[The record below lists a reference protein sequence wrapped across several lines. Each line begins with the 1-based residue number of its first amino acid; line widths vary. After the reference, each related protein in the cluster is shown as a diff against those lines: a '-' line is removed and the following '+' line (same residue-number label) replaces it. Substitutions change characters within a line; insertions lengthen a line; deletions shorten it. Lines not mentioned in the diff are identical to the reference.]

1 MMENNTEKKTYAYHL
16 FMDEAG
22 DTSFIGKGKVPI
34 LGKDGVSNYF
44 ILGMVVFNAPLKE
57 IREQIL
63 SLRAYV
69 EAETYFKGIPSI
81 ERSKNKHGFFF
92 HATKD
97 IPEVRMIFYKFLKEN
112 AFEFHGIVC
121 KKDISLFSK
130 KHNGKENEFY
140 ADILSHLLGELP
152 NNQPKYILN
161 IAKRGSSTRH
171 ENLQLA
177 LTKYKKRH
185 IESGV
190 DVEFNVQ
197 DQINEP
203 LLNIADYLC
212 WAVQRVYEKTEIRY
226 YEYLKEHIKITEL
239 FFNQE
244 GKSTKKPFGMEEE
257 NK

>member
-1 MMENNTEKKTYAYHL
+1 
-16 FMDEAG
+16 
-22 DTSFIGKGKVPI
+22 
-34 LGKDGVSNYF
+34 
-44 ILGMVVFNAPLKE
+44 
-57 IREQIL
+57 
-63 SLRAYV
+63 
-69 EAETYFKGIPSI
+69 
-81 ERSKNKHGFFF
+81 
-92 HATKD
+92 
-97 IPEVRMIFYKFLKEN
+97 
-112 AFEFHGIVC
+112 
-121 KKDISLFSK
+121 LFSK

-152 NNQPKYILN
+152 NTQPKYILN

-185 IESGV
+185 LERKV

-197 DQINEP
+197 DHINEP

-212 WAVQRVYEKTEIRY
+212 WAVQRLYEKAENRY

-244 GKSTKKPFGMEEE
+244 GKSTKKPFEMGEE